1 MNYGTMLKRRRLA
14 EGMTLTD
21 ASEASGYSRGAISMI
36 ENGLNRPEMERIIA
50 YMRAINMPQ
59 DEQNEV
65 LDKLGMPTLS
75 PK

>member
-1 MNYGTMLKRRRLA
+1 MNYGTMLKRRRLT

-36 ENGLNRPEMERIIA
+36 ENGLTRPEMERIIA
-50 YMRAINMPQ
+50 YMRAINMPL
-59 DEQNEV
+59 DEQRAV
-65 LDKLGMPTLS
+65 LEGLGMPMLA

>member
-1 MNYGTMLKRRRLA
+1 MNYGTMLKRRRLT

-36 ENGLNRPEMERIIA
+36 ENGFIRPEMERIIA